1 MSTADTASVRPD
13 PPVSI
18 VGIGCRVPGAP
29 NVSEFWRMLC
39 DGRDATGAPPPDRP
53 GTRHAG
59 YLTDVDAFDN
69 DWFAIS
75 GREAALMDPQQRLAL
90 EVAIE
95 ALDDAGIGHRTRG
108 SGAAVVFGACA
119 YDHGIAVLG
128 RAGHDAP
135 YAVTGSALSIIANRL
150 SYVLDLHGP
159 SLVVDSACS
168 SSLVAVD
175 LAVRL
180 LADEAVPFAIVGGVN
195 LTLLPHTSEY
205 LAEGGF
211 LAPDGRCKPFDAAAD
226 GYARGDGCTVVV
238 LRRTADAL
246 RDGHRVYAEILGTA
260 IGSDGRS
267 NGLYAPNGRAQQEI
281 IRTAWARA
289 GLDPHDVGYVECH
302 GTGTP
307 LGDAV
312 EVGALAAVVASDA
325 EPIWIGSLKSNIGH
339 LEAAAGITGMV
350 KAALSIR
357 QGVIPPTINFHT
369 ENPLLKLTEH
379 GLRVPTEPVDWT
391 DTPVGARCAGVSSFG
406 FGGTNAHVVLRGLE
420 AVRHRSYEPPV
431 LLPVTGRDIAELRSH
446 ALRWAELLEGAGMS
460 SNGTSGDSSSSM
472 SNAPHNRPGNATRD
486 GMSSTSRGSIPSHD
500 GIGTPPGND
509 TDSASCGDITTPSR
523 DGENSASRDGTGN
536 PRLEGTGLESR
547 EGTSRTSRD
556 RPSDSHKGTNSD
568 SLGRARRDGLSS
580 TSEIDTGNASHDNIN
595 APSRN
600 IANNASR
607 DDTGNPRPEGT
618 SRTSR
623 AGTSDSHKG
632 TNSDSL
638 GRARRDGLSSTSEI
652 DTGNASRDS
661 LNAPWRN
668 GASTSWGDTSNAQ
681 RTGTS
686 RALRAHTSDSRKRM
700 SGDSR
705 EGASDDSDGHSG
717 TSREGTNGDS
727 RERTSSTSRADMD
740 AATNAVANHS
750 GAGSGDR
757 EILRQFAAA
766 AARLIPENARA
777 AVVARDLDD
786 AVDQLRALAGGEP
799 GSGVIG
805 AGSVRR
811 RGGVLFLFS
820 GQGGQYSKM
829 GRSLAARYP
838 VFAQAVTAAADAIAA
853 AGGGR
858 VWTPRNGFALGG
870 AASNGSSATE
880 LVQPAIFAF
889 QVALAELLSAWRIE
903 PDAVV
908 GHSLGEVAG
917 AAVSGALSLSDA
929 ARVVVQRS
937 RILARLD
944 GHGAMAV
951 LEATADEAARLVEP
965 LHATVAVAAIN
976 GPRSVVISGAPRYI
990 DALVRRAKRRQI
1002 FAQRIAVDFAAHSPQ
1017 VGAFLPEFV
1026 DTLGGLTAQVP
1037 RVPVYSTARRCETI
1051 TTAAMDA
1058 DYWAENASRTVDLAA
1073 ALQKAAD
1080 DGFATV
1086 LEIAPHPVLT
1096 SAIREFPEFADAT
1109 HTVTTRDNEAG
1120 AFLTCLAKLYLEGR
1134 PLNWAA
1140 NGPFTAPPPA
1150 RQWSHRR
1157 FPLITTLDPGTTY
1170 VAATEPDTTNVTG
1183 TKPRTSY
1190 VPATQPDTTSDDA
1203 SESGTTRNAA
1213 TDPRTT
1219 RDIATQPD
1227 TTNVP
1232 ATEPST
1238 SYVAAAEP
1246 RTAHDAATKPN
1257 TATKSGIIRDAATK
1271 PSIRNAA
1278 TEPDNTYSAA
1288 TKPTTTGPVGTKA
1301 ETTYG
1306 AATDNSAPRDAATEP
1321 SSIRNAATEPDTSH
1335 RAATKPT
1342 TGNAD
1347 TTYSTA
1353 TDNSTPRDAA
1363 TDNSTPRDAAT
1374 KPTTTGN
1381 ADTTTYTASEN
1392 STTQGAATEPG
1403 TTHRGATDPA
1413 INGHT
1418 VNNSSVSDFGAG
1430 IGVDVVRSGRDTH
1443 DPNATTQFA
1452 APRGRNAQDATTT
1465 TAPDAGGGQDVL
1477 DSNTTAR
1484 PDTASGRDTHDAN
1497 TTTGRDTIRGRNA
1510 QGADKPTG
1518 FDIGGSPDAHDW
1530 NTIAPFGTARGR
1542 DIHATNTTSGFDIS
1556 RSRDAVDSGAS
1567 SVFIAESE
1575 FPADDLHDHVVQGV
1589 PTVPAVFWLLRLIG
1603 LAGAGRA
1610 IGDFVV
1616 HERTGLAALSAV
1628 TYRAGGAGRLQAEV
1642 TGAGTLASA
1651 RLAGDPT
1658 PGDIVAW
1665 MRVVDAN
1672 RAARR
1677 RMRVLTPGVFYDSL
1691 RARQLDYG
1699 PGFRALRE
1707 IEAGPDCAVGLFD
1720 SAPPQ
1725 RSATLDGCLH
1735 LLAAASWD
1743 HLPADAIAL
1752 PIGIESAWL
1761 SAEPDLVLLEAH
1773 ALVRDRSTNGLTGD
1787 IIGTDQHGVP
1797 VLALSGVRIRFA
1809 TVESTT
1815 QVGPFRHETWI
1826 PYLRHAESNG
1836 QRNRTMNPQRAL
1848 VVGESQLAIRL
1859 ARELD
1864 RTLPTER
1871 VAREPDAAGPI
1882 VSAVLA
1888 GRTGTAD
1895 TAVVVVW
1902 PTESGA
1908 THTGDAIESAISAT
1922 ATTGRVL
1929 DLLQRVQSEDTTA
1942 SLTIVLPEPG
1952 TTDHQPPARS
1962 RQHSSPDKTI
1972 MPMAVAGLVRSMQ
1985 LESGLDVR
1993 LVWTDT
1999 SPPAV
2004 SRLRELIATAHA
2016 LPDELRISA
2025 DAITARRFIL
2035 TRPRPTT
2042 PTPIDPNGTYVVT
2055 GGLGALGSVAVRWLL
2070 DAGAHDV
2077 VVLTRAPRP
2086 VPAVLDGLEDRIVV
2100 VRCDAADRSDLAN
2113 ALDDVRECGSTIRG
2127 VVHAAGALEDAAFE
2141 AVTARQLARMF
2152 APKPIAANNLIE
2164 LTAADPTDFVLLFSS
2179 ATGALGAPGQ
2189 AAYAS
2194 ANAAM
2199 DALAHRHRGRR
2210 VLSIGW
2216 GVWDSGLTESAGG
2229 AAHLRRAG
2237 ISAFDIP
2244 RGTEL
2249 LARTLHYNEPYLL
2262 ALDYTP
2268 TADPDPVATRLRN
2281 LLTDQ
2286 PITVPASPN
2295 PIPPR
2300 PSEPLTT
2307 TIRTALAVTL
2317 DLTSDHVD
2325 PEADFN
2331 ELGLS
2336 SLLGIEMRRH
2346 LESRLN
2352 IRISTAELFQYPTI
2366 TALGAALADRVAAAK
2381 SDGVL

>member
-1 MSTADTASVRPD
+1 MSTLPAESKGQPGSVRPNL
-13 PPVSI
+13 PVSI

-39 DGRDATGAPPPDRP
+39 DGRDATGAPPPGRS
-53 GTRHAG
+53 GTRRAG

-95 ALDDAGIGHRTRG
+95 ALDDAGIGYRTRG

-128 RAGHDAP
+128 RDGHDAP

-150 SYVLDLHGP
+150 SYVLDLRGP

-168 SSLVAVD
+168 SSLAAVD

-195 LTLLPHTSEY
+195 LTLLPHTAEY

-238 LRRTADAL
+238 LRRSTDAL

-260 IGSDGRS
+260 VGSDGRS
-267 NGLYAPNGRAQQEI
+267 NGLYAPNGRAQQEV
-281 IRTAWARA
+281 IRTAWVRA

-312 EVGALAAVVASDA
+312 EVGALAAVVGSDA
-325 EPIWIGSLKSNIGH
+325 EPTWIGSLKSNIGH

-357 QGVIPPTINFHT
+357 HGVIPPTINFHT

-391 DTPVGARCAGVSSFG
+391 DTPVGARRAGVSSFG
-406 FGGTNAHVVLRGLE
+406 FGGTNAHVVLRGLQ
-420 AVRHRSYEPPV
+420 AARHRSFEPPA

-446 ALRWAELLEGAGMS
+446 ALRWAEFLEEVAASDPREGTRGGSGEGASGGS
-460 SNGTSGDSSSSM
+460 HEGASGGSREGISGGSRESASGGSREGISGGSRESASGGSREGISGGSRESASGGSREGISGGSHEDASGDSGVRTNSS
-472 SNAPHNRPGNATRD
+472 PRER
-486 GMSSTSRGSIPSHD
+486 TSG
-500 GIGTPPGND
+500 G
-509 TDSASCGDITTPSR
+509 
-523 DGENSASRDGTGN
+523 
-536 PRLEGTGLESR
+536 SR
-547 EGTSRTSRD
+547 ERT
-556 RPSDSHKGTNSD
+556 N
-568 SLGRARRDGLSS
+568 
-580 TSEIDTGNASHDNIN
+580 
-595 APSRN
+595 
-600 IANNASR
+600 
-607 DDTGNPRPEGT
+607 
-618 SRTSR
+618 
-623 AGTSDSHKG
+623 
-632 TNSDSL
+632 
-638 GRARRDGLSSTSEI
+638 
-652 DTGNASRDS
+652 
-661 LNAPWRN
+661 
-668 GASTSWGDTSNAQ
+668 
-681 RTGTS
+681 
-686 RALRAHTSDSRKRM
+686 
-700 SGDSR
+700 GDSR
-705 EGASDDSDGHSG
+705 EGASSG
-717 TSREGTNGDS
+717 SREGMG
-727 RERTSSTSRADMD
+727 
-740 AATNAVANHS
+740 AATDAIVTSYS
-750 GAGSGDR
+750 GAEGGDR

-777 AVVARDLDD
+777 AVIARDLDD
-786 AVDQLRALAGGEP
+786 AVDQLRALAGGES
-799 GSGVIG
+799 GGGVIG

-829 GRSLAARYP
+829 GRALAARYP

-858 VWTPRNGFALGG
+858 VWTPRNGFALSG

-889 QVALAELLSAWRIE
+889 QVALAELLAAWGIE

-1017 VGAFLPEFV
+1017 IGALLPEFV

-1037 RVPVYSTARRCETI
+1037 RVPVYSTARRREKI
-1051 TTAAMDA
+1051 TTAATDA
-1058 DYWAENASRTVDLAA
+1058 DYWAENASRTVELAA
-1073 ALQKAAD
+1073 ALQQAAD

-1096 SAIREFPEFADAT
+1096 PAIREFPEFADAT

-1120 AFLTCLAKLYLEGR
+1120 TFLTCLAKLYLEGR

-1140 NGPFTAPPPA
+1140 NGPFNTSPPP

-1157 FPLITTLDPGTTY
+1157 FPLITTLDPGTIH
-1170 VAATEPDTTNVTG
+1170 VAATEPHTTHVAG
-1183 TKPRTSY
+1183 TEPSTSY
-1190 VPATQPDTTSDDA
+1190 IVTTEPGTPD
-1203 SESGTTRNAA
+1203 AA
-1213 TDPRTT
+1213 TEPSTT
-1219 RDIATQPD
+1219 RDIATQSD
-1227 TTNVP
+1227 TTNVAATEHGTSYVAATEP
-1232 ATEPST
+1232 HTARDAATKSGDIRDAATKPSTIRDTATEPDTAYIAATEPST
-1238 SYVAAAEP
+1238 SYVAATEP
-1246 RTAHDAATKPN
+1246 HTARDAATK
-1257 TATKSGIIRDAATK
+1257 SGDISDAATK
-1271 PSIRNAA
+1271 PSTTGHAG
-1278 TEPDNTYSAA
+1278 
-1288 TKPTTTGPVGTKA
+1288 TKP

-1306 AATDNSAPRDAATEP
+1306 AATEP
-1321 SSIRNAATEPDTSH
+1321 S
-1335 RAATKPT
+1335 
-1342 TGNAD
+1342 
-1347 TTYSTA
+1347 
-1353 TDNSTPRDAA
+1353 
-1363 TDNSTPRDAAT
+1363 
-1374 KPTTTGN
+1374 
-1381 ADTTTYTASEN
+1381 
-1392 STTQGAATEPG
+1392 
-1403 TTHRGATDPA
+1403 TTHRSAADPA

-1418 VNNSSVSDFGAG
+1418 ANSSVSDFGAA

-1443 DPNATTQFA
+1443 DPNATTQLE
-1452 APRGRNAQDATTT
+1452 APRGRNAQDANT
-1465 TAPDAGGGQDVL
+1465 TAGHSTGGGQDSR

-1484 PDTASGRDTHDAN
+1484 PAPARGRDTLDAD
-1497 TTTGRDTIRGRNA
+1497 TTTGRDTIGGRNA
-1510 QGADKPTG
+1510 QRVDTATG
-1518 FDIGGSPDAHDW
+1518 FGIGGDADDW
-1530 NTIAPFGTARGR
+1530 NTTVPLGTARGR
-1542 DIHATNTTSGFDIS
+1542 DIHLTNTTSDFNIS
-1556 RSRDAVDSGAS
+1556 RSRHADDSSAS
-1567 SVFIAESE
+1567 SDFIAESE
-1575 FPADDLHDHVVQGV
+1575 FPADDLHDHAVRGV

-1603 LAGAGRA
+1603 LAGAGQA
-1610 IGDFVV
+1610 ISDFVV
-1616 HERTGLAALSAV
+1616 HERTGLAALSTV

-1699 PGFRALRE
+1699 PGFRALRD
-1707 IEAGPDCAVGLFD
+1707 IEAGPDCAVGSFD
-1720 SAPPQ
+1720 SAPLQ
-1725 RSATLDGCLH
+1725 SSATLDSCLH

-1743 HLPADAIAL
+1743 HLPADATPL

-1773 ALVRDRSTNGLTGD
+1773 ALVRDRSTTGLTGD

-1815 QVGPFRHETWI
+1815 QVGPFRRERWI

-1836 QRNRTMNPQRAL
+1836 QRNRTTNPRRAL
-1848 VVGESQLAIRL
+1848 VIGESQLAIRL

-1888 GRTGTAD
+1888 GRTGTGN

-1908 THTGDAIESAISAT
+1908 IHTGHDTESAISAT

-1942 SLTIVLPEPG
+1942 SLTIVLPDP
-1952 TTDHQPPARS
+1952 TATDGQPSARS
-1962 RQHSSPDKTI
+1962 RQHSPPDKTI
-1972 MPMAVAGLVRSMQ
+1972 VPMAVAGLVRSLQ
-1985 LESGLDVR
+1985 LESGREVR

-1999 SPPAV
+1999 SPSAV
-2004 SRLRELIATAHA
+2004 SRLQELIATTHT

-2025 DAITARRFIL
+2025 DAITARRFIP
-2035 TRPRPTT
+2035 TPPRSTT

-2086 VPAVLDGLEDRIVV
+2086 VPALLDGLEDRIVV

-2127 VVHAAGALEDAAFE
+2127 VVHAAGALEDGAFE
-2141 AVTARQLARMF
+2141 AVTARQLSRMF

-2164 LTAADPTDFVLLFSS
+2164 LTATDPTDFVLLFSS

-2199 DALAHRHRGRR
+2199 DALARRHPGRR

-2216 GVWDSGLTESAGG
+2216 GVWDSGLAASAGD
-2229 AAHLRRAG
+2229 ALHLRRAG

-2249 LARTLHYNEPYLL
+2249 LAQTMYYNEPYLL

-2268 TADPDPVATRLRN
+2268 TIDPDPVATRLRN
-2281 LLTDQ
+2281 LLTDHAT
-2286 PITVPASPN
+2286 TVPAPPN

-2300 PSEPLTT
+2300 PTEPLTT
-2307 TIRTALAVTL
+2307 TIRTALAATL

-2336 SLLGIEMRRH
+2336 SLLGIEMRRY
-2346 LESRLN
+2346 LEARLN
-2352 IRISTAELFQYPTI
+2352 VRISTAELFQHPTI

>member
-1 MSTADTASVRPD
+1 MSTVETASVRPN

-29 NVSEFWRMLC
+29 NVSEFWRMLR
-39 DGRDATGAPPPDRP
+39 DGRDATGAPPPGRP
-53 GTRHAG
+53 GTRTAG

-95 ALDDAGIGHRTRG
+95 ALDDAGIGYRTRG

-168 SSLVAVD
+168 SSLAAVD

-260 IGSDGRS
+260 VGSDGRS
-267 NGLYAPNGRAQQEI
+267 NGLYAPSGRAQQEV

-289 GLDPHDVGYVECH
+289 GLDPHDAGYVECH

-312 EVGALAAVVASDA
+312 EVGALAAVVVSDA
-325 EPIWIGSLKSNIGH
+325 EPTWIGSLKSNIGH
-339 LEAAAGITGMV
+339 LEAAAGITGMI

-357 QGVIPPTINFHT
+357 HGTIPPTINFHT
-369 ENPLLKLTEH
+369 ENPLLKLAEH

-391 DTPVGARCAGVSSFG
+391 ETPVCARRAGVSSFG

-420 AVRHRSYEPPV
+420 TAGHRSYEPPV

-446 ALRWAELLEGAGMS
+446 ALRWAELLEYMS
-460 SNGTSGDSSSSM
+460 SDGTSDDSRNSM
-472 SNAPHNRPGNATRD
+472 SNAPRNRPSSAAPDR
-486 GMSSTSRGSIPSHD
+486 MSSGSRGTTNIPSHD
-500 GIGTPPGND
+500 GIGTVSGKD
-509 TDSASCGDITTPSR
+509 TS
-523 DGENSASRDGTGN
+523 SASRDDISDPSHNTASSASHVSVSTGN
-536 PRLEGTGLESR
+536 APRESTCRTSPEHTSDSHQGPNSDSRGRPSSATRDGMSTASGTD
-547 EGTSRTSRD
+547 TSRTSHDNISTPSHNGAR
-556 RPSDSHKGTNSD
+556 RPSRG
-568 SLGRARRDGLSS
+568 
-580 TSEIDTGNASHDNIN
+580 DTGNA
-595 APSRN
+595 
-600 IANNASR
+600 
-607 DDTGNPRPEGT
+607 PREST
-618 SRTSR
+618 CRTSHEHTSESHQ
-623 AGTSDSHKG
+623 GTDSDSH
-632 TNSDSL
+632 
-638 GRARRDGLSSTSEI
+638 
-652 DTGNASRDS
+652 
-661 LNAPWRN
+661 
-668 GASTSWGDTSNAQ
+668 
-681 RTGTS
+681 
-686 RALRAHTSDSRKRM
+686 
-700 SGDSR
+700 
-705 EGASDDSDGHSG
+705 EGASDDSRERTSGDSREHMSG
-717 TSREGTNGDS
+717 TSREGTSGDS
-727 RERTSSTSRADMD
+727 RARSSSVTRADVG
-740 AATNAVANHS
+740 AATGAIVASYS
-750 GAGSGDR
+750 GTGGSDR
-757 EILRQFAAA
+757 EILRQFAAG
-766 AARLIPENARA
+766 AARLIPEDARA
-777 AVVARDLDD
+777 AVVARDLSD
-786 AVDQLRALAGGEP
+786 AVDQLRALAGGES
-799 GSGVIG
+799 GGGVIG

-829 GRSLAARYP
+829 GRGLAARYP

-858 VWTPRNGFALGG
+858 VWTPRNGFALSG

-889 QVALAELLSAWRIE
+889 QVALAELLAAWGIE

-951 LEATADEAARLVEP
+951 LETTADEAARLVEP
-965 LHATVAVAAIN
+965 LHATVAIAAIN

-1002 FAQRIAVDFAAHSPQ
+1002 FARRIAVDFAAHSPQ
-1017 VGAFLPEFV
+1017 VGALLPEFV

-1037 RVPVYSTARRCETI
+1037 RVPMYSTARRRETI

-1096 SAIREFPEFADAT
+1096 PAIGEFPEFAGAT
-1109 HTVTTRDNEAG
+1109 HMVTTRDNEAG
-1120 AFLTCLAKLYLEGR
+1120 TFLTCLAKLYLEGR

-1157 FPLITTLDPGTTY
+1157 FPLIATLDPGTTH
-1170 VAATEPDTTNVTG
+1170 VATTEPGTTSDAATEP
-1183 TKPRTSY
+1183 S
-1190 VPATQPDTTSDDA
+1190 
-1203 SESGTTRNAA
+1203 TTRNAA
-1213 TDPRTT
+1213 TEPSTT
-1219 RDIATQPD
+1219 RDIATQAD

-1238 SYVAAAEP
+1238 SYVATTEP
-1246 RTAHDAATKPN
+1246 RTAHDAATKPDA
-1257 TATKSGIIRDAATK
+1257 ATKSGVIRDAATK
-1271 PSIRNAA
+1271 PSSIRAAA
-1278 TEPDNTYSAA
+1278 TEPDTHGAA
-1288 TKPTTTGPVGTKA
+1288 TKSTTTGHAGTKP
-1301 ETTYG
+1301 ETTFG
-1306 AATDNSAPRDAATEP
+1306 TATANSTPRDAATEP
-1321 SSIRNAATEPDTSH
+1321 STTHGTAA
-1335 RAATKPT
+1335 
-1342 TGNAD
+1342 
-1347 TTYSTA
+1347 
-1353 TDNSTPRDAA
+1353 
-1363 TDNSTPRDAAT
+1363 
-1374 KPTTTGN
+1374 
-1381 ADTTTYTASEN
+1381 
-1392 STTQGAATEPG
+1392 EPG
-1403 TTHRGATDPA
+1403 TTHRSATDPA
-1413 INGHT
+1413 LNGHA
-1418 VNNSSVSDFGAG
+1418 VNNSAVSDFGAG
-1430 IGVDVVRSGRDTH
+1430 IGVDVVRSDTH
-1443 DPNATTQFA
+1443 DPNTTTQLA
-1452 APRGRNAQDATTT
+1452 APHSRNGQGANTTT
-1465 TAPDAGGGQDVL
+1465 GHDAGGGQDAL
-1477 DSNTTAR
+1477 DSNTTARDSNTTAR
-1484 PDTASGRDTHDAN
+1484 PDTASGRDSHSAN
-1497 TTTGRDTIRGRNA
+1497 TTTIRSRNA
-1510 QGADKPTG
+1510 HGADTAG
-1518 FDIGGSPDAHDW
+1518 FDIGGGPDAHDW
-1530 NTIAPFGTARGR
+1530 NTTTPLGR
-1542 DIHATNTTSGFDIS
+1542 DIHATNTTRGFGVG
-1556 RSRDAVDSGAS
+1556 RSRDAVDSSAS
-1567 SVFIAESE
+1567 GIFIAESE
-1575 FPADDLHDHVVQGV
+1575 FPADDLHDHVVQGA

-1603 LAGAGRA
+1603 LAGAGRT

-1628 TYRAGGAGRLQAEV
+1628 IYRADGAGRLQAEV

-1672 RAARR
+1672 RAGRR
-1677 RMRVLTPGVFYDSL
+1677 RMRALTPGVFYDSL

-1699 PGFRALRE
+1699 PGFRALCD
-1707 IEAGPDCAVGLFD
+1707 IEAGPDCAVGSFD
-1720 SAPPQ
+1720 SAPLQ
-1725 RSATLDGCLH
+1725 RSSTLDSCLH
-1735 LLAAASWD
+1735 LLAAATWD
-1743 HLPADAIAL
+1743 HLPPADTIPL

-1773 ALVRDRSTNGLTGD
+1773 ALVRDRSTTGVTGD

-1797 VLALSGVRIRFA
+1797 VLALSGIRIRFA

-1815 QVGPFRHETWI
+1815 QVGLFRQETWI
-1826 PYLRHAESNG
+1826 PYLGNAQSNG
-1836 QRNRTMNPQRAL
+1836 RRNSTTNLQRAL
-1848 VVGESQLAIRL
+1848 VIGESQLAIRL

-1908 THTGDAIESAISAT
+1908 THTGHDAGSAISAT
-1922 ATTGRVL
+1922 ATTGRML

-1952 TTDHQPPARS
+1952 ATDRQPPARS
-1962 RQHSSPDKTI
+1962 RQRSSPDKTI
-1972 MPMAVAGLVRSMQ
+1972 MTMAVAGLVRSMQ
-1985 LESGLDVR
+1985 LESGREVR

-1999 SPPAV
+1999 SPSAV
-2004 SRLRELIATAHA
+2004 SRLQELIATAHA
-2016 LPDELRISA
+2016 LPDELRICA
-2025 DAITARRFIL
+2025 DAIMARRFIP
-2035 TRPRPTT
+2035 TRPRSTT

-2086 VPAVLDGLEDRIVV
+2086 VPALLDGLEDRIVV

-2127 VVHAAGALEDAAFE
+2127 AVHAAGALEDAAFE

-2164 LTAADPTDFVLLFSS
+2164 LTATDPTDFVLLFSS

-2199 DALAHRHRGRR
+2199 DALAHRHPGRR

-2216 GVWDSGLTESAGG
+2216 GVWDSGLTEGAGG

-2249 LARTLHYNEPYLL
+2249 LAQTMYYNEPYLL

-2268 TADPDPVATRLRN
+2268 TADPAPVATRLRN

-2286 PITVPASPN
+2286 PATVPAPPN

-2300 PSEPLTT
+2300 PAEPLTT
-2307 TIRTALAVTL
+2307 TIRAALAATL
-2317 DLTSDHVD
+2317 DLTADHVD

-2346 LESRLN
+2346 LETRLN
-2352 IRISTAELFQYPTI
+2352 IRISTAELFQHPTI

>member
-1 MSTADTASVRPD
+1 MSTADTASVRPN

-39 DGRDATGAPPPDRP
+39 DGRDATGAPPPGRP
-53 GTRHAG
+53 GTRYAG

-95 ALDDAGIGHRTRG
+95 ALDDAGIGYHTRG

-128 RAGHDAP
+128 RDGHDAP

-168 SSLVAVD
+168 SSLAAVD

-260 IGSDGRS
+260 VGSDGRS
-267 NGLYAPNGRAQQEI
+267 NGLYAPSGRAQQDI

-312 EVGALAAVVASDA
+312 EVGALAAVVGGGA
-325 EPIWIGSLKSNIGH
+325 EPTWIGSLKSNIGH

-357 QGVIPPTINFHT
+357 HGAIPPTIYFHT
-369 ENPLLKLTEH
+369 ENPLLKLAEH

-391 DTPVGARCAGVSSFG
+391 ETPVCARRAGVSSFG
-406 FGGTNAHVVLRGLE
+406 FGGTNAHVVLRGLD
-420 AVRHRSYEPPV
+420 AARHRSYEPPV

-446 ALRWAELLEGAGMS
+446 ALRWAKLLECMS
-460 SNGTSGDSSSSM
+460 SDGTSNDSRNSM
-472 SNAPHNRPGNATRD
+472 SNAPRDRPSSATRD
-486 GMSSTSRGSIPSHD
+486 RMSTA
-500 GIGTPPGND
+500 PGND
-509 TDSASCGDITTPSR
+509 T
-523 DGENSASRDGTGN
+523 
-536 PRLEGTGLESR
+536 
-547 EGTSRTSRD
+547 TS
-556 RPSDSHKGTNSD
+556 
-568 SLGRARRDGLSS
+568 
-580 TSEIDTGNASHDNIN
+580 ASHDNIR
-595 APSRN
+595 APYHN
-600 IANNASR
+600 GASSSVHG
-607 DDTGNPRPEGT
+607 DTGNARREST
-618 SRTSR
+618 CRTSQER
-623 AGTSDSHKG
+623 TSDSH
-632 TNSDSL
+632 
-638 GRARRDGLSSTSEI
+638 
-652 DTGNASRDS
+652 
-661 LNAPWRN
+661 
-668 GASTSWGDTSNAQ
+668 
-681 RTGTS
+681 
-686 RALRAHTSDSRKRM
+686 
-700 SGDSR
+700 
-705 EGASDDSDGHSG
+705 EGASDDSPERTSGDSPEHISG
-717 TSREGTNGDS
+717 TSRAGTRGDS
-727 RERTSSTSRADMD
+727 GERTSTATRADIG
-740 AATNAVANHS
+740 AATGAIVASYS
-750 GAGSGDR
+750 GIGGSDH
-757 EILRQFAAA
+757 EILRQFAAG

-786 AVDQLRALAGGEP
+786 AVDQLRALAGGES
-799 GSGVIG
+799 GGGVIG
-805 AGSVRR
+805 PGSVRR

-829 GRSLAARYP
+829 GRGLAARYP

-858 VWTPRNGFALGG
+858 VWTPRNGFALSG

-880 LVQPAIFAF
+880 FVQPAIFAF
-889 QVALAELLSAWRIE
+889 QVALAELLAAWGIE

-917 AAVSGALSLSDA
+917 AAVSGALSLPDA

-951 LEATADEAARLVEP
+951 LETTADEAARLVEP
-965 LHATVAVAAIN
+965 LHTTVAIAAIN

-1017 VGAFLPEFV
+1017 VGALFPEFV

-1037 RVPVYSTARRCETI
+1037 RVPVYSTARRRETI
-1051 TTAAMDA
+1051 TTAAMDG

-1096 SAIREFPEFADAT
+1096 PAIGEFPEFAGAT

-1120 AFLTCLAKLYLEGR
+1120 TFLTCLAKLYLEGR

-1157 FPLITTLDPGTTY
+1157 FPPITIIDPGTTNVPATQADTTNVPATKPRTSY
-1170 VAATEPDTTNVTG
+1170 VAATEPDTTSDAT
-1183 TKPRTSY
+1183 TEPRTTSNT
-1190 VPATQPDTTSDDA
+1190 AT
-1203 SESGTTRNAA
+1203 E
-1213 TDPRTT
+1213 PRTT
-1219 RDIATQPD
+1219 RDIATRAD

-1232 ATEPST
+1232 AIEPST
-1238 SYVAAAEP
+1238 SYVVVSEP
-1246 RTAHDAATKPN
+1246 RTSHDAAAKPDA
-1257 TATKSGIIRDAATK
+1257 ATESGVIRDAATK
-1271 PSIRNAA
+1271 PSSTRAAA
-1278 TEPDNTYSAA
+1278 TELDTHG
-1288 TKPTTTGPVGTKA
+1288 TPTTPPTTGHVGTKP
-1301 ETTYG
+1301 ENIYG
-1306 AATDNSAPRDAATEP
+1306 TATE
-1321 SSIRNAATEPDTSH
+1321 
-1335 RAATKPT
+1335 
-1342 TGNAD
+1342 
-1347 TTYSTA
+1347 
-1353 TDNSTPRDAA
+1353 NSTPRDAA
-1363 TDNSTPRDAAT
+1363 TEPHTH
-1374 KPTTTGN
+1374 
-1381 ADTTTYTASEN
+1381 
-1392 STTQGAATEPG
+1392 GAAAEPG
-1403 TTHRGATDPA
+1403 TTRRSATDPTL
-1413 INGHT
+1413 NGHA
-1418 VNNSSVSDFGAG
+1418 VNNSPVSDFGTG
-1430 IGVDVVRSGRDTH
+1430 IGVDVVRSEPH
-1443 DPNATTQFA
+1443 DSNATNQLA
-1452 APRGRNAQDATTT
+1452 APHSRNAQGANTTT
-1465 TAPDAGGGQDVL
+1465 EQDAAGGQDAL
-1477 DSNTTAR
+1477 DPKATARDWNTTAR
-1484 PDTASGRDTHDAN
+1484 PDTASGRDTDSAN
-1497 TTTGRDTIRGRNA
+1497 RTTGRETIRSRNA
-1510 QGADKPTG
+1510 QGADIPSG
-1518 FDIGGSPDAHDW
+1518 FDIGGGPDAHDW
-1530 NTIAPFGTARGR
+1530 NTTTPLDR
-1542 DIHATNTTSGFDIS
+1542 DIHATNTTSGFDIG
-1556 RSRDAVDSGAS
+1556 RSRKAVDSSAS
-1567 SVFIAESE
+1567 GVFIAESE
-1575 FPADDLHDHVVQGV
+1575 FPADDLHDHVVQGA

-1603 LAGAGRA
+1603 LAGAGRT

-1616 HERTGLAALSAV
+1616 HERTGLAALSVV
-1628 TYRAGGAGRLQAEV
+1628 TYRADGAGKLRAEV

-1672 RAARR
+1672 RAVRR
-1677 RMRVLTPGVFYDSL
+1677 RMRALTPGVFYDSL

-1699 PGFRALRE
+1699 PGFRALRD
-1707 IEAGPDCAVGLFD
+1707 IEAGPDCAVGSFD
-1720 SAPPQ
+1720 SAPLQ
-1725 RSATLDGCLH
+1725 RSSTLDSCLQV
-1735 LLAAASWD
+1735 LAAATWD
-1743 HLPADAIAL
+1743 HLPADAIPL
-1752 PIGIESAWL
+1752 PFGIESAWL

-1773 ALVRDRSTNGLTGD
+1773 ALVRDRSTTGVTGD

-1809 TVESTT
+1809 AIESTM
-1815 QVGPFRHETWI
+1815 QVGPFRQETWI
-1826 PYLRHAESNG
+1826 PYLGNAESNG
-1836 QRNRTMNPQRAL
+1836 RRTSTTNPRRAL
-1848 VVGESQLAIRL
+1848 VIGESQLAIRL

-1888 GRTGTAD
+1888 GRADTAD

-1908 THTGDAIESAISAT
+1908 THTGHDIESAISAA
-1922 ATTGRVL
+1922 ATTGRML

-1952 TTDHQPPARS
+1952 ATDRQPPARS
-1962 RQHSSPDKTI
+1962 RQRSSPDKTI
-1972 MPMAVAGLVRSMQ
+1972 MTMAVAGLVRSMQ
-1985 LESGLDVR
+1985 LESGREVR
-1993 LVWTDT
+1993 LVWTDR
-1999 SPPAV
+1999 SPSAV
-2004 SRLRELIATAHA
+2004 SRLQELIATAHA
-2016 LPDELRISA
+2016 LPDELRVCA
-2025 DAITARRFIL
+2025 DAIMARRFVP
-2035 TRPRPTT
+2035 TRPRSTT

-2086 VPAVLDGLEDRIVV
+2086 VPALLDGLEDRIVV

-2152 APKPIAANNLIE
+2152 APKPIAAKNLIE
-2164 LTAADPTDFVLLFSS
+2164 LTATDPTDFVLLFSS

-2189 AAYAS
+2189 GAYAS

-2199 DALAHRHRGRR
+2199 DALAHKHPGRR
-2210 VLSIGW
+2210 VSSIGW
-2216 GVWDSGLTESAGG
+2216 GVWDSGLTQSAGG

-2237 ISAFDIP
+2237 IRAFDIA

-2249 LARTLHYNEPYLL
+2249 LAQTMYYNEPYLL
-2262 ALDYTP
+2262 ALDYAP

-2286 PITVPASPN
+2286 PATVPAPPN

-2300 PSEPLTT
+2300 PAEPLTT
-2307 TIRTALAVTL
+2307 TIRTALAATL
-2317 DLTSDHVD
+2317 DLTADHVD

-2331 ELGLS
+2331 ELGMS
-2336 SLLGIEMRRH
+2336 SLLGIEMRRR
-2346 LESRLN
+2346 LETRLN
-2352 IRISTAELFQYPTI
+2352 IRISTAELFRHPTV

-2381 SDGVL
+2381 SDGAL

>member
-1 MSTADTASVRPD
+1 MSTVDTASVRPD

-39 DGRDATGAPPPDRP
+39 DGRDATCAPPPDRP
-53 GTRHAG
+53 GTRRAG

-95 ALDDAGIGHRTRG
+95 ALDDAGIGYRTRG

-168 SSLVAVD
+168 SSLAAVD

-180 LADEAVPFAIVGGVN
+180 LADEAVPFAIVGGMN

-260 IGSDGRS
+260 VGSDGRS
-267 NGLYAPNGRAQQEI
+267 NGLYAPNGRAQQEV

-289 GLDPHDVGYVECH
+289 GLDPHDVGYIECH

-325 EPIWIGSLKSNIGH
+325 EPTWIGSLKSNIGH

-357 QGVIPPTINFHT
+357 HGTIPPTINFHT

-391 DTPVGARCAGVSSFG
+391 DTPVGARRAGVSSFG

-420 AVRHRSYEPPV
+420 AARHRSYEPPV
-431 LLPVTGRDIAELRSH
+431 LLPVTGRDIAELRSQ
-446 ALRWAELLEGAGMS
+446 ALRWAELLEGAGIS
-460 SNGTSGDSSSSM
+460 SDGTSGDSFSSM
-472 SNAPHNRPGNATRD
+472 SNAPHNRPGNATRH
-486 GMSSTSRGSIPSHD
+486 GMSSTSRGSTPSHD
-500 GIGTPPGND
+500 GIGTPSGDD
-509 TDSASCGDITTPSR
+509 TDSASRGDMSAPSR
-523 DGENSASRDGTGN
+523 DGANSASRGGTGN
-536 PRLEGTGLESR
+536 PRPEGTGLESR
-547 EGTSRTSRD
+547 EGTSRTSGD
-556 RPSDSHKGTNSD
+556 RTSDSHKGTNSD

-580 TSEIDTGNASHDNIN
+580 TSEIDTGNASRDNIN
-595 APSRN
+595 APWHNS
-600 IANNASR
+600 ANNASR
-607 DDTGNPRPEGT
+607 DDTGNPRLEGT

-652 DTGNASRDS
+652 DTGNASRDNI
-661 LNAPWRN
+661 NAPWHN
-668 GASTSWGDTSNAQ
+668 GASISWGDTSNAQ
-681 RTGTS
+681 RAGTS
-686 RALRAHTSDSRKRM
+686 RDLRAHTSDSRKRI
-700 SGDSR
+700 SGDSL
-705 EGASDDSDGHSG
+705 EGASDDSHGHSG

-727 RERTSSTSRADMD
+727 RERTSSTSRADMG
-740 AATNAVANHS
+740 AATNAVASYS
-750 GAGSGDR
+750 GAGGGDR

-786 AVDQLRALAGGEP
+786 AVDQLRALAGGESR
-799 GSGVIG
+799 GGVIG

-829 GRSLAARYP
+829 GRGLAARYP

-858 VWTPRNGFALGG
+858 VWTPRNGFALSG

-889 QVALAELLSAWRIE
+889 QVALAELLATWGIE

-917 AAVSGALSLSDA
+917 AMVSGALSLSDA

-1120 AFLTCLAKLYLEGR
+1120 TFLTCLAKLYLEGR

-1157 FPLITTLDPGTTY
+1157 FPLITTLDPGTTH
-1170 VAATEPDTTNVTG
+1170 VAATEPDTTHVAG

-1190 VPATQPDTTSDDA
+1190 VAATEAATTSDAATEPGTTSDTATQPDTTNVPATTPLTSYVPATEPGTTSDAATEPGTTRDPATKPRTSYVAATEPGTTSDA
-1203 SESGTTRNAA
+1203 ATESRTTRNAA
-1213 TDPRTT
+1213 TEPRTT
-1219 RDIATQPD
+1219 RDIATQAD

-1238 SYVAAAEP
+1238 SYAAATEP
-1246 RTAHDAATKPN
+1246 RTARDAAAKPDAATE
-1257 TATKSGIIRDAATK
+1257 
-1271 PSIRNAA
+1271 PSVIRNAA
-1278 TEPDNTYSAA
+1278 TQPDTHGTA
-1288 TKPTTTGPVGTKA
+1288 TKPTTTGHAGTKP
-1301 ETTYG
+1301 ETTFG
-1306 AATDNSAPRDAATEP
+1306 PATENSTPRDAATEP
-1321 SSIRNAATEPDTSH
+1321 SATH
-1335 RAATKPT
+1335 
-1342 TGNAD
+1342 
-1347 TTYSTA
+1347 
-1353 TDNSTPRDAA
+1353 
-1363 TDNSTPRDAAT
+1363 
-1374 KPTTTGN
+1374 
-1381 ADTTTYTASEN
+1381 
-1392 STTQGAATEPG
+1392 GAAAEP
-1403 TTHRGATDPA
+1403 AL
-1413 INGHT
+1413 NGHA
-1418 VNNSSVSDFGAG
+1418 VNNSPVSDFGAG
-1430 IGVDVVRSGRDTH
+1430 IGVDVVRSDTH
-1443 DPNATTQFA
+1443 DPNATTQLA
-1452 APRGRNAQDATTT
+1452 APHSRNAQGANTTT
-1465 TAPDAGGGQDVL
+1465 GHDAGSDRDAL
-1477 DSNTTAR
+1477 DSNTTAHDSNTAAR
-1484 PDTASGRDTHDAN
+1484 LDTASGRDTHDAN
-1497 TTTGRDTIRGRNA
+1497 TTTGRDTIRSRNA
-1510 QGADKPTG
+1510 LGADTATG
-1518 FDIGGSPDAHDW
+1518 FDIGGGPAGHDW
-1530 NTIAPFGTARGR
+1530 NTTARLGTPRGR
-1542 DIHATNTTSGFDIS
+1542 DIHATNTTSGFDIG
-1556 RSRDAVDSGAS
+1556 RSRDAVDSSAS

-1603 LAGAGRA
+1603 LAGAGRT
-1610 IGDFVV
+1610 ISDFVV

-1628 TYRAGGAGRLQAEV
+1628 TYRADGAGRLQAEV

-1699 PGFRALRE
+1699 PGFRALRD
-1707 IEAGPDCAVGLFD
+1707 IEAGPDCAVGSFD

-1743 HLPADAIAL
+1743 RMPADAIAL

-1773 ALVRDRSTNGLTGD
+1773 ALVRDRSTTGLTGD

-1836 QRNRTMNPQRAL
+1836 QPNRTMNPQRAL
-1848 VVGESQLAIRL
+1848 VIGESQLAIRL

-1888 GRTGTAD
+1888 GHTGTAD

-1908 THTGDAIESAISAT
+1908 HTGHAIESAISAT

-1942 SLTIVLPEPG
+1942 SLTVVLPEPG
-1952 TTDHQPPARS
+1952 TTDRQTPARS

-1985 LESGLDVR
+1985 LESGRDVR

-1999 SPPAV
+1999 SPSAV

-2035 TRPRPTT
+2035 TRPRSTT

-2086 VPAVLDGLEDRIVV
+2086 VPALLDGLEDRIVV

-2199 DALAHRHRGRR
+2199 DALAHRHPGRR

-2249 LARTLHYNEPYLL
+2249 LAQAMYYNEPYLL

-2268 TADPDPVATRLRN
+2268 TADPDRVATRLRD

-2352 IRISTAELFQYPTI
+2352 IRISTAELFQHPTI

>member
-1 MSTADTASVRPD
+1 MSTADTASVRPN

-39 DGRDATGAPPPDRP
+39 DGRDATGAPPPGRP

-95 ALDDAGIGHRTRG
+95 ALDDAGIGYRTRG

-128 RAGHDAP
+128 RDGHDAP

-168 SSLVAVD
+168 SSLAAVD

-260 IGSDGRS
+260 VGSDGRS
-267 NGLYAPNGRAQQEI
+267 NGLYAPNGRAQQEVV
-281 IRTAWARA
+281 RTAWARA

-312 EVGALAAVVASDA
+312 EVGALAAVVGSDA
-325 EPIWIGSLKSNIGH
+325 EPTWIGSLKSNIGH

-357 QGVIPPTINFHT
+357 HGVIPPTINFHT

-391 DTPVGARCAGVSSFG
+391 DTPVCARRAGVSSFG

-420 AVRHRSYEPPV
+420 AAGHRSYEPPV

-446 ALRWAELLEGAGMS
+446 ALRWAELLEGAGAS
-460 SNGTSGDSSSSM
+460 EATQGGFGDGASGDSHERVS
-472 SNAPHNRPGNATRD
+472 
-486 GMSSTSRGSIPSHD
+486 GS
-500 GIGTPPGND
+500 
-509 TDSASCGDITTPSR
+509 
-523 DGENSASRDGTGN
+523 
-536 PRLEGTGLESR
+536 
-547 EGTSRTSRD
+547 
-556 RPSDSHKGTNSD
+556 
-568 SLGRARRDGLSS
+568 
-580 TSEIDTGNASHDNIN
+580 
-595 APSRN
+595 
-600 IANNASR
+600 
-607 DDTGNPRPEGT
+607 
-618 SRTSR
+618 
-623 AGTSDSHKG
+623 
-632 TNSDSL
+632 
-638 GRARRDGLSSTSEI
+638 
-652 DTGNASRDS
+652 
-661 LNAPWRN
+661 
-668 GASTSWGDTSNAQ
+668 
-681 RTGTS
+681 
-686 RALRAHTSDSRKRM
+686 
-700 SGDSR
+700 SR
-705 EGASDDSDGHSG
+705 EGASGG
-717 TSREGTNGDS
+717 SREGMG
-727 RERTSSTSRADMD
+727 
-740 AATNAVANHS
+740 AATDAIVTSYS

-777 AVVARDLDD
+777 AVVARDLND
-786 AVDQLRALAGGEP
+786 AVDQLRALAGGES
-799 GSGVIG
+799 GGGVIG

-829 GRSLAARYP
+829 GRGLAARYP

-853 AGGGR
+853 ADGGR
-858 VWTPRNGFALGG
+858 VWTPRNGFTLSG

-889 QVALAELLSAWRIE
+889 QVALAELLASWGIE

-965 LHATVAVAAIN
+965 LHATVAIAAVN

-1017 VGAFLPEFV
+1017 VGALLPEFV

-1037 RVPVYSTARRCETI
+1037 RVPVYSTARRRETI
-1051 TTAAMDA
+1051 TTAVMDA
-1058 DYWAENASRTVDLAA
+1058 GYWAENASRTVELAA
-1073 ALQKAAD
+1073 ALQQAAD
-1080 DGFATV
+1080 DGFTTV

-1096 SAIREFPEFADAT
+1096 PAIREFPEFADAT
-1109 HTVTTRDNEAG
+1109 HTATTRGNEAG
-1120 AFLTCLAKLYLEGR
+1120 TFLTCLAKLYLEGR

-1140 NGPFTAPPPA
+1140 NGPCTAPPPP
-1150 RQWSHRR
+1150 RRWSHRR
-1157 FPLITTLDPGTTY
+1157 FPLITTLDPGPTHSTK
-1170 VAATEPDTTNVTG
+1170 PDTADVAG

-1190 VPATQPDTTSDDA
+1190 VA
-1203 SESGTTRNAA
+1203 
-1213 TDPRTT
+1213 
-1219 RDIATQPD
+1219 
-1227 TTNVP
+1227 

-1238 SYVAAAEP
+1238 P
-1246 RTAHDAATKPN
+1246 RDAT
-1257 TATKSGIIRDAATK
+1257 TESSTIRDAA
-1271 PSIRNAA
+1271 I
-1278 TEPDNTYSAA
+1278 
-1288 TKPTTTGPVGTKA
+1288 
-1301 ETTYG
+1301 
-1306 AATDNSAPRDAATEP
+1306 EP
-1321 SSIRNAATEPDTSH
+1321 S
-1335 RAATKPT
+1335 T
-1342 TGNAD
+1342 THV
-1347 TTYSTA
+1347 
-1353 TDNSTPRDAA
+1353 
-1363 TDNSTPRDAAT
+1363 
-1374 KPTTTGN
+1374 
-1381 ADTTTYTASEN
+1381 
-1392 STTQGAATEPG
+1392 AATEPG
-1403 TTHRGATDPA
+1403 AAYRGATAPA
-1413 INGHT
+1413 VNGHT
-1418 VNNSSVSDFGAG
+1418 VNGSSVSDIGAD
-1430 IGVDVVRSGRDTH
+1430 IGVDIVRRGRDTH
-1443 DPNATTQFA
+1443 DPNTTTQLE
-1452 APRGRNAQDATTT
+1452 APRGRNAQDANTTIGHDT
-1465 TAPDAGGGQDVL
+1465 DGGQDAL
-1477 DSNTTAR
+1477 DSNTTAL
-1484 PDTASGRDTHDAN
+1484 
-1497 TTTGRDTIRGRNA
+1497 
-1510 QGADKPTG
+1510 
-1518 FDIGGSPDAHDW
+1518 
-1530 NTIAPFGTARGR
+1530 FGTARGR
-1542 DIHATNTTSGFDIS
+1542 DIDATNTTSGFSIN
-1556 RSRDAVDSGAS
+1556 RSRDAVDSNTSG
-1567 SVFIAESE
+1567 VFIAESE

-1610 IGDFVV
+1610 ISDFVV
-1616 HERTGLAALSAV
+1616 HERTGLAVLSAV
-1628 TYRAGGAGRLQAEV
+1628 TCRAGGAGRLQAEV

-1699 PGFRALRE
+1699 PGFRALRD
-1707 IEAGPDCAVGLFD
+1707 IEAGPDCAVGSFE
-1720 SAPPQ
+1720 SAPLQ
-1725 RSATLDGCLH
+1725 RSATLDSCLH
-1735 LLAAASWD
+1735 LLAAANWD
-1743 HLPADAIAL
+1743 HLPADAIPL

-1773 ALVRDRSTNGLTGD
+1773 ALVRDRSTTGLTGD

-1815 QVGPFRHETWI
+1815 QAGPFRHETWI
-1826 PYLRHAESNG
+1826 PYLRHADSNG
-1836 QRNRTMNPQRAL
+1836 QRDRTTNPQRAL
-1848 VVGESQLAIRL
+1848 VIGESQLAIRL
-1859 ARELD
+1859 AGELD
-1864 RTLPTER
+1864 RILPTER

-1888 GRTGTAD
+1888 GRTGTGN

-1908 THTGDAIESAISAT
+1908 THTGHDTESAINAT
-1922 ATTGRVL
+1922 ATTGRML

-1942 SLTIVLPEPG
+1942 SLTIVLPEPSA
-1952 TTDHQPPARS
+1952 TDRQPTARN
-1962 RQHSSPDKTI
+1962 RQYSSPDKTI
-1972 MPMAVAGLVRSMQ
+1972 MTMAVAGLVRSMQ
-1985 LESGLDVR
+1985 LESGRQVR

-1999 SPPAV
+1999 SPSAV
-2004 SRLRELIATAHA
+2004 SRLRELIATTHA
-2016 LPDELRISA
+2016 LPDELRICA
-2025 DAITARRFIL
+2025 DAITARRFIPA
-2035 TRPRPTT
+2035 RPRSTAPTS
-2042 PTPIDPNGTYVVT
+2042 IDPNGTYVVT

-2077 VVLTRAPRP
+2077 VVLTRTPRP
-2086 VPAVLDGLEDRIVV
+2086 VPALLDGLEDRIVV

-2127 VVHAAGALEDAAFE
+2127 IVHAAGALEDAAFE
-2141 AVTARQLARMF
+2141 AITARQLSRMF

-2164 LTAADPTDFVLLFSS
+2164 LTATDPTDFVLLFSS
-2179 ATGALGAPGQ
+2179 ATGALGALGQ

-2199 DALAHRHRGRR
+2199 DALAHKHPGRR
-2210 VLSIGW
+2210 ILSIGW
-2216 GVWDSGLTESAGG
+2216 GIWDSGLAEGAGG
-2229 AAHLRRAG
+2229 AAHLRSAG

-2249 LARTLHYNEPYLL
+2249 LAQTMYYNEPYLL

-2268 TADPDPVATRLRN
+2268 TADADPVATRLRN

-2286 PITVPASPN
+2286 PTAVPAPPN
-2295 PIPPR
+2295 PIPPH
-2300 PSEPLTT
+2300 PTEPLTT
-2307 TIRTALAVTL
+2307 TIRTALAATL

-2346 LESRLN
+2346 LETRLN
-2352 IRISTAELFQYPTI
+2352 IRISTAELFRHPTI

>member
-1 MSTADTASVRPD
+1 MNSLPTNRTGQPASVRPY

-18 VGIGCRVPGAP
+18 VGIGCRVPGASSVP
-29 NVSEFWRMLC
+29 EFWRMLC
-39 DGRDATGAPPPDRP
+39 DGRDATGAPPPGRP

-59 YLTDVDAFDN
+59 YLADIDAFDN

-95 ALDDAGIGHRTRG
+95 ALDDAGIGYHTRG

-128 RAGHDAP
+128 RDGHDAP

-168 SSLVAVD
+168 SSLAAVD

-180 LADEAVPFAIVGGVN
+180 LADDSVPFAIVGGVN
-195 LTLLPHTSEY
+195 LPLLPYTSAY

-226 GYARGDGCTVVV
+226 GYTRSDGCTVVV

-260 IGSDGRS
+260 VGSDGRS
-267 NGLYAPNGRAQQEI
+267 NGLYAPNGRAQQEV
-281 IRTAWARA
+281 IRTALA
-289 GLDPHDVGYVECH
+289 GLDPRAIGYVECH

-312 EVGALAAVVASDA
+312 EVGALAAVVGSEA
-325 EPIWIGSLKSNIGH
+325 EPTWIGSLKSNIGH
-339 LEAAAGITGMV
+339 LEAAAGVTGMV

-357 QGVIPPTINFHT
+357 HGVIPPNINFHT
-369 ENPLLKLTEH
+369 ENPLLKLAEH
-379 GLRVPTEPVDWT
+379 GLRVPIEPIDWT
-391 DTPVGARCAGVSSFG
+391 DKPLEARLAGVSSFG

-420 AVRHRSYEPPV
+420 AARHRSYEPPV
-431 LLPVTGRDIAELRSH
+431 LLPVTGRDMAELRSH
-446 ALRWAELLEGAGMS
+446 ALRWGELLERVGASNLSSGGTSDVSRGMPSSASRDNTASDHGTSSSSRDNTPTPQPAATRRMSREDTSGAGEDMS
-460 SNGTSGDSSSSM
+460 GAGEDMSGNSPSNATHDHMSTASGIGASSASHDETSNRRAEGTFRTLLERTSDSHDGTSSGSREGTSGDS
-472 SNAPHNRPGNATRD
+472 
-486 GMSSTSRGSIPSHD
+486 
-500 GIGTPPGND
+500 
-509 TDSASCGDITTPSR
+509 
-523 DGENSASRDGTGN
+523 
-536 PRLEGTGLESR
+536 R
-547 EGTSRTSRD
+547 EHAN
-556 RPSDSHKGTNSD
+556 SDSHEHASSRPHEPTNS
-568 SLGRARRDGLSS
+568 GPHEHASS
-580 TSEIDTGNASHDNIN
+580 
-595 APSRN
+595 
-600 IANNASR
+600 
-607 DDTGNPRPEGT
+607 RPHEP
-618 SRTSR
+618 
-623 AGTSDSHKG
+623 
-632 TNSDSL
+632 TNS
-638 GRARRDGLSSTSEI
+638 GPHEHASSSSHEPTNSSSHEHASSSSHEGMGAAAEAIVTSY
-652 DTGNASRDS
+652 
-661 LNAPWRN
+661 L
-668 GASTSWGDTSNAQ
+668 
-681 RTGTS
+681 
-686 RALRAHTSDSRKRM
+686 
-700 SGDSR
+700 
-705 EGASDDSDGHSG
+705 
-717 TSREGTNGDS
+717 
-727 RERTSSTSRADMD
+727 
-740 AATNAVANHS
+740 

-757 EILRQFAAA
+757 EILRHFAAA

-786 AVDQLRALAGGEP
+786 AVDQLRAVASGQSGG
-799 GSGVIG
+799 GVIG

-811 RGGVLFLFS
+811 RGGLLFLFS

-829 GRSLAARYP
+829 GRGLAARYP
-838 VFAQAVTAAADAIAA
+838 VFANAVTAAADAIAV
-853 AGGGR
+853 AGGRR
-858 VWTPRNGFALGG
+858 VWTPRNGFALSG
-870 AASNGSSATE
+870 ATNGTSATE

-889 QVALAELLSAWRIE
+889 QVALAELLAAWGIE

-944 GHGAMAV
+944 GHGAMAL

-965 LHATVAVAAIN
+965 LHATVAIAAVN

-1002 FAQRIAVDFAAHSPQ
+1002 FAQRIAVDFAAHSSQ
-1017 VGAFLPEFV
+1017 VGALLPEFV
-1026 DTLGGLTAQVP
+1026 DALDGLTTQVP
-1037 RVPVYSTARRCETI
+1037 RVPVYSTARRGETI

-1058 DYWAENASRTVDLAA
+1058 DYWAENASRTVELAA
-1073 ALQKAAD
+1073 ALRQAAD

-1086 LEIAPHPVLT
+1086 LELTPHPVLT
-1096 SAIREFPEFADAT
+1096 PAIREFPEFADAT
-1109 HTVTTRDNEAG
+1109 HPVTTRDDEAKT
-1120 AFLTCLAKLYLEGR
+1120 FLTCLGNLYLEGH

-1140 NGPFTAPPPA
+1140 SGPFTAPPPP
-1150 RQWSHRR
+1150 RQWIHRR
-1157 FPLITTLDPGTTY
+1157 FPLITSLDPG
-1170 VAATEPDTTNVTG
+1170 ATAEPDTIKRPTDRDAAPKPGTIHVAA

-1190 VPATQPDTTSDDA
+1190 VA
-1203 SESGTTRNAA
+1203 
-1213 TDPRTT
+1213 
-1219 RDIATQPD
+1219 
-1227 TTNVP
+1227 
-1232 ATEPST
+1232 PS
-1238 SYVAAAEP
+1238 EP
-1246 RTAHDAATKPN
+1246 RTACD
-1257 TATKSGIIRDAATK
+1257 TATRPDTTDDT
-1271 PSIRNAA
+1271 RT
-1278 TEPDNTYSAA
+1278 TESDTI
-1288 TKPTTTGPVGTKA
+1288 
-1301 ETTYG
+1301 
-1306 AATDNSAPRDAATEP
+1306 RDAATEP
-1321 SSIRNAATEPDTSH
+1321 GTSTTAPIEPRTACD
-1335 RAATKPT
+1335 
-1342 TGNAD
+1342 
-1347 TTYSTA
+1347 TA
-1353 TDNSTPRDAA
+1353 TNCGIIHDAA
-1363 TDNSTPRDAAT
+1363 TGPSESHVAA
-1374 KPTTTGN
+1374 N
-1381 ADTTTYTASEN
+1381 APGTAHRS
-1392 STTQGAATEPG
+1392 ATE
-1403 TTHRGATDPA
+1403 RA
-1413 INGHT
+1413 INGRT
-1418 VNNSSVSDFGAG
+1418 VNDSSVSDFGAA
-1430 IGVDVVRSGRDTH
+1430 IGVDAVRSRNAYGPDTTGHASIHGRDTR
-1443 DPNATTQFA
+1443 DPNTTTQLD
-1452 APRGRNAQDATTT
+1452 APRGRNAQ
-1465 TAPDAGGGQDVL
+1465 G
-1477 DSNTTAR
+1477 
-1484 PDTASGRDTHDAN
+1484 
-1497 TTTGRDTIRGRNA
+1497 
-1510 QGADKPTG
+1510 QGAAAG
-1518 FDIGGSPDAHDW
+1518 FDIGGGRDDYDT
-1530 NTIAPFGTARGR
+1530 NTTTGPRISRGR
-1542 DIHATNTTSGFDIS
+1542 DAT
-1556 RSRDAVDSGAS
+1556 DSSAAG
-1567 SVFIAESE
+1567 VFESE

-1589 PTVPAVFWLLRLIG
+1589 PTVPAVFWLLRLLE
-1603 LAGAGRA
+1603 LAENGRT
-1610 IGDFVV
+1610 ITDFVV

-1672 RAARR
+1672 RAVRR
-1677 RMRVLTPGVFYDSL
+1677 RMRVLAPDVFYDSL

-1699 PGFRALRE
+1699 PGFRVLRN
-1707 IEAGPDCAVGLFD
+1707 IEAGPDCAVGSFD
-1720 SAPPQ
+1720 AAPLQ
-1725 RSATLDGCLH
+1725 RSATLDSCLH

-1773 ALVRDRSTNGLTGD
+1773 ALVRDRSTTGLTGD
-1787 IIGTDQHGVP
+1787 VIGTDQHGVP

-1826 PYLRHAESNG
+1826 PFQHSP
-1836 QRNRTMNPQRAL
+1836 QRGIRTKPQRAL
-1848 VVGESQLAIRL
+1848 VIGESQLAIRL

-1888 GRTGTAD
+1888 GRTGTAT
-1895 TAVVVVW
+1895 TAVVVIW
-1902 PTESGA
+1902 PAESGA
-1908 THTGDAIESAISAT
+1908 THHAT
-1922 ATTGRVL
+1922 EPANSVIATTGRVL
-1929 DLLQRVQSEDTTA
+1929 DLLQRVQSEHATA
-1942 SLTIVLPEPG
+1942 SLTIILPTPSATG
-1952 TTDHQPPARS
+1952 RQPSARS
-1962 RQHSSPDKTI
+1962 RQD
-1972 MPMAVAGLVRSMQ
+1972 MPMAIAGLVRSMQ
-1985 LESGLDVR
+1985 LESGREVR
-1993 LVWTDT
+1993 LVWTDR
-1999 SPPAV
+1999 SPTAL
-2004 SRLRELIATAHA
+2004 SRLQELIATP

-2025 DAITARRFIL
+2025 DTITTRRFVHS
-2035 TRPRPTT
+2035 RPRSTT
-2042 PTPIDPNGTYVVT
+2042 PTSIDPNGTYVVT

-2086 VPAVLDGLEDRIVV
+2086 VPALLDGLEDRIVV

-2141 AVTARQLARMF
+2141 AVTTRQLARMF
-2152 APKPIAANNLIE
+2152 APKPIAAGNLID

-2199 DALAHRHRGRR
+2199 DALAQSHPGRR

-2216 GVWDSGLTESAGG
+2216 GVWNSGLAAGAGG
-2229 AAHLRRAG
+2229 AQHLRRAG
-2237 ISAFDIP
+2237 ISAFDIS

-2249 LARTLHYNEPYLL
+2249 LTQTMYYNEPYLL

-2268 TADPDPVATRLRN
+2268 STDPEPVATRLRN

-2286 PITVPASPN
+2286 PSTADTAPPN
-2295 PIPPR
+2295 PAPQQQHPI
-2300 PSEPLTT
+2300 EPLTT
-2307 TIRTALAVTL
+2307 TIRTALAATL
-2317 DLTSDHVD
+2317 DLTSDHLD

-2336 SLLGIEMRRH
+2336 SLLGIEMRRR
-2346 LESRLN
+2346 LETLLN
-2352 IRISTAELFQYPTI
+2352 IRISTAELFQHPTI
-2366 TALGAALADRVAAAK
+2366 TALGAALADRVAAVRP
-2381 SDGVL
+2381 DGVR

>member
-1 MSTADTASVRPD
+1 MSTADTASVRPN

-39 DGRDATGAPPPDRP
+39 DGRDATGAPPPGRP

-95 ALDDAGIGHRTRG
+95 ALDDAGIGYRTRG

-128 RAGHDAP
+128 RDGHDGP

-168 SSLVAVD
+168 SSLAAVD

-260 IGSDGRS
+260 VGSDGRS
-267 NGLYAPNGRAQQEI
+267 NGLYAPSGRAQQDV

-289 GLDPHDVGYVECH
+289 GLDPHDVGYIECH

-312 EVGALAAVVASDA
+312 EVGALAAVVGSDA
-325 EPIWIGSLKSNIGH
+325 EPTWIGSLKSNIGH

-357 QGVIPPTINFHT
+357 HGAIPPTINFHT
-369 ENPLLKLTEH
+369 ESPLLKLAEH
-379 GLRVPTEPVDWT
+379 GLRVPTEAVDWT
-391 DTPVGARCAGVSSFG
+391 ETPVCARRAGVSSFG
-406 FGGTNAHVVLRGLE
+406 FGGTNAHIVLRGLE
-420 AVRHRSYEPPV
+420 AARHRSYEPPV

-446 ALRWAELLEGAGMS
+446 ALRWAELLECVS
-460 SNGTSGDSSSSM
+460 SDGTSNDARNSM
-472 SNAPHNRPGNATRD
+472 SNAPRDRPGSAAPDR
-486 GMSSTSRGSIPSHD
+486 MSSGSRGTTNIPSQN
-500 GIGTPPGND
+500 GIDTVSGND
-509 TDSASCGDITTPSR
+509 TSSASHDDISAASR
-523 DGENSASRDGTGN
+523 NGASSASRVNTSN
-536 PRLEGTGLESR
+536 PWHESTR
-547 EGTSRTSRD
+547 RT
-556 RPSDSHKGTNSD
+556 PHEHTSDSQKGTNSD
-568 SLGRARRDGLSS
+568 SRDRPSSATRDRMSTASGNDTNYTPHDNISAPSHNGARSS
-580 TSEIDTGNASHDNIN
+580 SRGDTGNARRENTCRTPHEH
-595 APSRN
+595 
-600 IANNASR
+600 
-607 DDTGNPRPEGT
+607 TGDPQ
-618 SRTSR
+618 
-623 AGTSDSHKG
+623 KG
-632 TNSDSL
+632 TNS
-638 GRARRDGLSSTSEI
+638 
-652 DTGNASRDS
+652 
-661 LNAPWRN
+661 
-668 GASTSWGDTSNAQ
+668 
-681 RTGTS
+681 
-686 RALRAHTSDSRKRM
+686 
-700 SGDSR
+700 DSR
-705 EGASDDSDGHSG
+705 EGASDDSRERTSGDSREHISG
-717 TSREGTNGDS
+717 TSREGTSGDS
-727 RERTSSTSRADMD
+727 RERTSSATRADMG
-740 AATNAVANHS
+740 AATGAIVASYS
-750 GAGSGDR
+750 GTGGSDR
-757 EILRQFAAA
+757 EILRQFAAG

-786 AVDQLRALAGGEP
+786 AVDQLRALASGESGG
-799 GSGVIG
+799 GVIG

-829 GRSLAARYP
+829 GRGLAARYP
-838 VFAQAVTAAADAIAA
+838 VFAQVVTAAADAIAA

-858 VWTPRNGFALGG
+858 VWTPRNGFALSG

-880 LVQPAIFAF
+880 FVQPAIFAF
-889 QVALAELLSAWRIE
+889 QVALAELLAAWGIE

-944 GHGAMAV
+944 GYGAMAV
-951 LEATADEAARLVEP
+951 LETTADEAARLVEP
-965 LHATVAVAAIN
+965 LHATVAIAAIN

-1017 VGAFLPEFV
+1017 VGALLPEFAE
-1026 DTLGGLTAQVP
+1026 TLGGLTAQVP
-1037 RVPVYSTARRCETI
+1037 RVPVYSTARRRETI

-1073 ALQKAAD
+1073 TLQKAAD

-1096 SAIREFPEFADAT
+1096 PAIGEFPEFAGAT
-1109 HTVTTRDNEAG
+1109 HPVTTRDNEAG
-1120 AFLTCLAKLYLEGR
+1120 TFLTCLAKLYLEGR

-1140 NGPFTAPPPA
+1140 NGPCTAPPPA

-1157 FPLITTLDPGTTY
+1157 FPLITTLDPGTSHVPITPTTGNT
-1170 VAATEPDTTNVTG
+1170 ATE
-1183 TKPRTSY
+1183 
-1190 VPATQPDTTSDDA
+1190 
-1203 SESGTTRNAA
+1203 
-1213 TDPRTT
+1213 PRTT
-1219 RDIATQPD
+1219 RDTATQPH

-1232 ATEPST
+1232 ATKPST
-1238 SYVAAAEP
+1238 SYVAPTEP
-1246 RTAHDAATKPN
+1246 RTAHDAAAKPD
-1257 TATKSGIIRDAATK
+1257 AVTKSGVIRDAATK
-1271 PSIRNAA
+1271 PSSIRAAA
-1278 TEPDNTYSAA
+1278 TE
-1288 TKPTTTGPVGTKA
+1288 
-1301 ETTYG
+1301 
-1306 AATDNSAPRDAATEP
+1306 NSTP
-1321 SSIRNAATEPDTSH
+1321 

-1342 TGNAD
+1342 TGYVGTNPE
-1347 TTYSTA
+1347 TTDGTA
-1353 TDNSTPRDAA
+1353 TENSTPRAAA
-1363 TDNSTPRDAAT
+1363 TEP
-1374 KPTTTGN
+1374 
-1381 ADTTTYTASEN
+1381 DTH
-1392 STTQGAATEPG
+1392 GAAAEPG
-1403 TTHRGATDPA
+1403 TTHRSATDPA
-1413 INGHT
+1413 LNGHA
-1418 VNNSSVSDFGAG
+1418 VNNSPVSDFGTG
-1430 IGVDVVRSGRDTH
+1430 IGVDIVRSDTH
-1443 DPNATTQFA
+1443 DSNATTQLA
-1452 APRGRNAQDATTT
+1452 APHSRNAQGANTTT
-1465 TAPDAGGGQDVL
+1465 GHDAGGGQDAL
-1477 DSNTTAR
+1477 DPNTSARDPNTTAR
-1484 PDTASGRDTHDAN
+1484 PDTASVRDTDSAN
-1497 TTTGRDTIRGRNA
+1497 TTTGRDTIRSRNA
-1510 QGADKPTG
+1510 LGADKPPG
-1518 FDIGGSPDAHDW
+1518 FDIGPDTHDW
-1530 NTIAPFGTARGR
+1530 NTTTPLDQ
-1542 DIHATNTTSGFDIS
+1542 DIHATNTTSGFDIG
-1556 RSRDAVDSGAS
+1556 RSRDAVDSSAS
-1567 SVFIAESE
+1567 GVFIAESE
-1575 FPADDLHDHVVQGV
+1575 FPADDLHDHVVQGA

-1603 LAGAGRA
+1603 LAGAGRT

-1628 TYRAGGAGRLQAEV
+1628 TYRADGAGRLQAEV

-1672 RAARR
+1672 RAVRR
-1677 RMRVLTPGVFYDSL
+1677 RMRALTPGVFYDSL

-1699 PGFRALRE
+1699 PGFRALRD
-1707 IEAGPDCAVGLFD
+1707 IEAGPDCAVGSFD
-1720 SAPPQ
+1720 SAPLQ
-1725 RSATLDGCLH
+1725 RSSTLDSCLH
-1735 LLAAASWD
+1735 VLAAATWD
-1743 HLPADAIAL
+1743 HLPADAIPL
-1752 PIGIESAWL
+1752 PFGIESAWL

-1773 ALVRDRSTNGLTGD
+1773 ALVRDRSTTGVTGD

-1809 TVESTT
+1809 TIESTMRG
-1815 QVGPFRHETWI
+1815 GPFRQETWI
-1826 PYLRHAESNG
+1826 PYLGDAESDG
-1836 QRNRTMNPQRAL
+1836 RRNSTTNPRRAL
-1848 VVGESQLAIRL
+1848 VIGESQLAVRL

-1864 RTLPTER
+1864 RNLPTER

-1908 THTGDAIESAISAT
+1908 THTGHDAESAISAT
-1922 ATTGRVL
+1922 ATTGRML

-1942 SLTIVLPEPG
+1942 SLTIVLPDRG
-1952 TTDHQPPARS
+1952 ATDRQPPARS
-1962 RQHSSPDKTI
+1962 RQRSSPDKTI
-1972 MPMAVAGLVRSMQ
+1972 MTMAVAGLVRSMQ
-1985 LESGLDVR
+1985 LESGREVR

-1999 SPPAV
+1999 SPSAV
-2004 SRLRELIATAHA
+2004 SRLQELIATGHA
-2016 LPDELRISA
+2016 LPDELRVCA
-2025 DAITARRFIL
+2025 DAIMARRFIP
-2035 TRPRPTT
+2035 TRPRSTT
-2042 PTPIDPNGTYVVT
+2042 PTPIDPTGTYVVT

-2086 VPAVLDGLEDRIVV
+2086 VPTLLDGLEDRIVV

-2164 LTAADPTDFVLLFSS
+2164 LTATDPTDFVLLFSS

-2189 AAYAS
+2189 GAYAS

-2199 DALAHRHRGRR
+2199 DALAHKHPGRR
-2210 VLSIGW
+2210 VSSIGW
-2216 GVWDSGLTESAGG
+2216 GVWDSGLTRSAGG

-2237 ISAFDIP
+2237 ICAFDIP

-2249 LARTLHYNEPYLL
+2249 LAQTMYYNEPYLL
-2262 ALDYTP
+2262 ALDYAP

-2286 PITVPASPN
+2286 PATVPAPPT

-2300 PSEPLTT
+2300 PAEPLIT
-2307 TIRTALAVTL
+2307 TIRTALAATL
-2317 DLTSDHVD
+2317 DLTADHVD

-2336 SLLGIEMRRH
+2336 SLLGIEMRRR
-2346 LESRLN
+2346 LETRLN
-2352 IRISTAELFQYPTI
+2352 IRISTAELFQHPTV
-2366 TALGAALADRVAAAK
+2366 TALGAVLADRVAAAK

>member
-1 MSTADTASVRPD
+1 MSTLTTKRKGQPASVRPNL
-13 PPVSI
+13 PVSI

-39 DGRDATGAPPPDRP
+39 DGRDATGAPPPGRP

-90 EVAIE
+90 EVAVE
-95 ALDDAGIGHRTRG
+95 ALDDAGIGYRTRG

-128 RAGHDAP
+128 RDGHDAP

-168 SSLVAVD
+168 SSLAAVD

-238 LRRTADAL
+238 LRRTTDAL

-260 IGSDGRS
+260 VGSDGRS

-281 IRTAWARA
+281 IRTAWVRA
-289 GLDPHDVGYVECH
+289 GLDPHDVEYVECH

-312 EVGALAAVVASDA
+312 EVGALAAVVGSNA
-325 EPIWIGSLKSNIGH
+325 EPTWIGSLKSNIGH

-357 QGVIPPTINFHT
+357 HGVIPPTINFHT

-391 DTPVGARCAGVSSFG
+391 DTPVGARRAGVSSFG

-420 AVRHRSYEPPV
+420 AAQHRSYEPPV

-446 ALRWAELLEGAGMS
+446 ASRWAGLLEDVGMS
-460 SNGTSGDSSSSM
+460 SDGTSADSHGMPNS
-472 SNAPHNRPGNATRD
+472 GTRD
-486 GMSSTSRGSIPSHD
+486 GMISASRGSTSSPSHD
-500 GIGTPPGND
+500 GMSTASGND
-509 TDSASCGDITTPSR
+509 TSC
-523 DGENSASRDGTGN
+523 ASRD
-536 PRLEGTGLESR
+536 
-547 EGTSRTSRD
+547 
-556 RPSDSHKGTNSD
+556 
-568 SLGRARRDGLSS
+568 
-580 TSEIDTGNASHDNIN
+580 NIS
-595 APSRN
+595 APSYTG
-600 IANNASR
+600 ASSASR
-607 DDTGNPRPEGT
+607 DDTGNLRREGTGRISREGTSEAGEGTSGDSHGMSNSGTRERMGTALGSGASSASHDDTGNPRREGT
-618 SRTSR
+618 SR
-623 AGTSDSHKG
+623 GSHQG
-632 TNSDSL
+632 
-638 GRARRDGLSSTSEI
+638 SS
-652 DTGNASRDS
+652 
-661 LNAPWRN
+661 
-668 GASTSWGDTSNAQ
+668 
-681 RTGTS
+681 
-686 RALRAHTSDSRKRM
+686 
-700 SGDSR
+700 
-705 EGASDDSDGHSG
+705 
-717 TSREGTNGDS
+717 GDS
-727 RERTSSTSRADMD
+727 RERTSGTSGEGASGGSCADMG
-740 AATNAVANHS
+740 AATDAIVTSYS
-750 GAGSGDR
+750 GAEGGDR

-786 AVDQLRALAGGEP
+786 AVDQLRALAGGES

-829 GRSLAARYP
+829 GRGLAARYP

-858 VWTPRNGFALGG
+858 VWTPRNGFTLSG
-870 AASNGSSATE
+870 AAHNGSSATE

-889 QVALAELLSAWRIE
+889 QVALAELLAAWGIE

-1017 VGAFLPEFV
+1017 VGALLPEFV
-1026 DTLGGLTAQVP
+1026 DRLGGLTAQMP
-1037 RVPVYSTARRCETI
+1037 RVPVYSTARRRETI

-1058 DYWAENASRTVDLAA
+1058 DYWAENASRTVELAA
-1073 ALQKAAD
+1073 ALQQAAD

-1096 SAIREFPEFADAT
+1096 PAIREFPEFADAT

-1120 AFLTCLAKLYLEGR
+1120 TFLTCLAKLYLEGR

-1140 NGPFTAPPPA
+1140 NGPFNAPPPA

-1157 FPLITTLDPGTTY
+1157 FPLITTLDPGTIH
-1170 VAATEPDTTNVTG
+1170 VAATEPDTT
-1183 TKPRTSY
+1183 
-1190 VPATQPDTTSDDA
+1190 
-1203 SESGTTRNAA
+1203 
-1213 TDPRTT
+1213 
-1219 RDIATQPD
+1219 
-1227 TTNVP
+1227 
-1232 ATEPST
+1232 
-1238 SYVAAAEP
+1238 
-1246 RTAHDAATKPN
+1246 H
-1257 TATKSGIIRDAATK
+1257 
-1271 PSIRNAA
+1271 
-1278 TEPDNTYSAA
+1278 
-1288 TKPTTTGPVGTKA
+1288 
-1301 ETTYG
+1301 
-1306 AATDNSAPRDAATEP
+1306 
-1321 SSIRNAATEPDTSH
+1321 
-1335 RAATKPT
+1335 
-1342 TGNAD
+1342 
-1347 TTYSTA
+1347 
-1353 TDNSTPRDAA
+1353 
-1363 TDNSTPRDAAT
+1363 
-1374 KPTTTGN
+1374 
-1381 ADTTTYTASEN
+1381 
-1392 STTQGAATEPG
+1392 GAATEPG
-1403 TTHRGATDPA
+1403 TTHRSAADPA

-1418 VNNSSVSDFGAG
+1418 VNDSSVSEFGTG
-1430 IGVDVVRSGRDTH
+1430 IGVDVVRSGRETH
-1443 DPNATTQFA
+1443 DLNAATQFE
-1452 APRGRNAQDATTT
+1452 APRGRNAQDA
-1465 TAPDAGGGQDVL
+1465 
-1477 DSNTTAR
+1477 
-1484 PDTASGRDTHDAN
+1484 
-1497 TTTGRDTIRGRNA
+1497 
-1510 QGADKPTG
+1510 
-1518 FDIGGSPDAHDW
+1518 
-1530 NTIAPFGTARGR
+1530 
-1542 DIHATNTTSGFDIS
+1542 NTTSGFNIS
-1556 RSRDAVDSGAS
+1556 RSRDAVDSSAS

-1589 PTVPAVFWLLRLIG
+1589 PTVPAVFWLLRLID
-1603 LAGAGRA
+1603 LAGAGQA
-1610 IGDFVV
+1610 IADFVV
-1616 HERTGLAALSAV
+1616 NERTGLAALSAV

-1677 RMRVLTPGVFYDSL
+1677 RMRVLMPGVFYDSL
-1691 RARQLDYG
+1691 RVRQLDYG
-1699 PGFRALRE
+1699 PGFRALRD
-1707 IEAGPDCAVGLFD
+1707 IEAGPDCAVGSFD
-1720 SAPPQ
+1720 SAPLQ
-1725 RSATLDGCLH
+1725 RSATLDSCLH

-1743 HLPADAIAL
+1743 HLPADAIPL

-1773 ALVRDRSTNGLTGD
+1773 ALVRNRSMTGLTGD

-1815 QVGPFRHETWI
+1815 QVGPFRRETWI

-1836 QRNRTMNPQRAL
+1836 QRNRTTNPQRAL
-1848 VVGESQLAIRL
+1848 VIGESQLAIRL

-1888 GRTGTAD
+1888 GRTGTGN

-1908 THTGDAIESAISAT
+1908 IHTGHDTESAISAT

-1942 SLTIVLPEPG
+1942 SFTIVLPEP
-1952 TTDHQPPARS
+1952 TATDGQPSARS
-1962 RQHSSPDKTI
+1962 RQHSAPDKTI
-1972 MPMAVAGLVRSMQ
+1972 TPMAVAGLVRSMQ
-1985 LESGLDVR
+1985 LESGREVR
-1993 LVWTDT
+1993 LVWTDA
-1999 SPPAV
+1999 SPSAV
-2004 SRLRELIATAHA
+2004 SRLQELIATTHT

-2025 DAITARRFIL
+2025 DAITARRFIP
-2035 TRPRPTT
+2035 TRPRSTT

-2086 VPAVLDGLEDRIVV
+2086 VPALLDGLEDRIVV

-2127 VVHAAGALEDAAFE
+2127 VVHAAGALEDATFE
-2141 AVTARQLARMF
+2141 AVTARQLSRMF

-2164 LTAADPTDFVLLFSS
+2164 LTATDPTDFVLLFSS

-2199 DALAHRHRGRR
+2199 DALARRHPGRR

-2216 GVWDSGLTESAGG
+2216 GVWDSGLAESAGD
-2229 AAHLRRAG
+2229 AVHLRRAG

-2249 LARTLHYNEPYLL
+2249 IAQTMYYNEPYLL

-2268 TADPDPVATRLRN
+2268 TTDPDPVATRLRN

-2286 PITVPASPN
+2286 AATVPAP
-2295 PIPPR
+2295 PIPISPH
-2300 PSEPLTT
+2300 PTEPLTT
-2307 TIRTALAVTL
+2307 TIRTALAATL

-2325 PEADFN
+2325 PDADFN
-2331 ELGLS
+2331 ELGLT
-2336 SLLGIEMRRH
+2336 SLLGIEMRRY
-2346 LESRLN
+2346 LETRLN
-2352 IRISTAELFQYPTI
+2352 IRISTAELFQHPTI
-2366 TALGAALADRVAAAK
+2366 TALGAVLADRVAAK